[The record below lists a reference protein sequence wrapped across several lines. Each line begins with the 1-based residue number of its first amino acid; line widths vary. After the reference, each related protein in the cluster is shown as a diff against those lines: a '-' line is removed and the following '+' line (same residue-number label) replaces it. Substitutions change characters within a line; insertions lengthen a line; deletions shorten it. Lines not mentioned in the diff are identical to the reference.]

1 MDIYIRPL
9 KKEDA
14 LTSFRWRNNPDI
26 WKFTGSKPDK
36 IITPEIEL
44 KWIQKVLKEED
55 SKRFAICLKE
65 NNKYIGNIQ
74 LTNIRNQTAEFHI
87 FIGEQEFWGKGIGT
101 KATKLILKY
110 GFEKLNLKQIYLY
123 VSPKNIAAIKSYEKC
138 GFIFQQ
144 KIDDEKMLFVL
155 NNENSNDSNE

>member
-44 KWIQKVLKEED
+44 NWIQKVLKEKD

-65 NNKYIGNIQ
+65 NNKYIGNVQ
-74 LTNIRNQTAEFHI
+74 LTNIRNRTAEFHI

-101 KATKLILKY
+101 ETTKLLLKY
-110 GFEKLNLKQIYLY
+110 AFEELNLKQIYLY
-123 VSPKNIAAIKSYEKC
+123 VNPKNIAAIKSYEKC

-144 KIDDEKMLFVL
+144 KIDNEKMLFVL
-155 NNENSNDSNE
+155 NNENRNDNNE

>member
-14 LTSFRWRNNPDI
+14 LTSFKWRNNPDI
-26 WKFTGSKPDK
+26 WQFTGSKPDQR
-36 IITPEIEL
+36 ITPEIEL
-44 KWIQKVLKEED
+44 NWIKKVLKEED

-65 NNKYIGNIQ
+65 NDKYIGNIQ
-74 LTNIRNQTAEFHI
+74 LTNIRNRTAEFHI

-101 KATKLILKY
+101 EATKLLLKY
-110 GFEKLNLKQIYLY
+110 AFEELKLKQVYLY
-123 VSPKNIAAIKSYEKC
+123 VNPKNIAAIKSYEKC

-144 KIDDEKMLFVL
+144 KIDDEKMLFVI
-155 NNENSNDSNE
+155 NNANYDE